1 MRGAVSYTIPRL
13 ASIDDPGPGWRPV
26 VDGAGNQSKPHIK
39 CGGCGHIIGISRHHV
54 HADGTVTPSVWHDP
68 GGCDWH
74 FNIKLADYDQGEFPP
89 AVAP

>member
-26 VDGAGNQSKPHIK
+26 IDRLSNKAKPTVK
-39 CGGCGHIIGISRHHV
+39 CACGQMLGLGGHHV
-54 HADGTVTPSVWHDP
+54 HADGTVTPSVWHDR

-74 FNIKLADYDQGEFPP
+74 FNITLADYDQGEFPP